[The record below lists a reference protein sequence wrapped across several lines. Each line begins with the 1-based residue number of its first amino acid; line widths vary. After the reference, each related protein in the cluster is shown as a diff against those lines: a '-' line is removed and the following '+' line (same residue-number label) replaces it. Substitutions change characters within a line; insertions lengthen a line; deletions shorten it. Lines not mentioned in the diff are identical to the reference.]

1 MASFH
6 SCLTVGAIQLFMSP
20 STIELRDHVDQ
31 AMQQT
36 DNHTAAWAHKLGG
49 VKYFRNINDIA
60 AKNAEKL

>member
-1 MASFH
+1 
-6 SCLTVGAIQLFMSP
+6 MSP